1 MRNFSKLLVSVV
13 GVSKAEAAPIA
24 AVLQAVINVVVVMI
38 MVVVVVVVVIVVVV
52 TIDYVLFV
60 NRTVLIAV

>member
-38 MVVVVVVVVIVVVV
+38 MVVVVVVVVIVVNNYILCEWRKGKCWP
-52 TIDYVLFV
+52 T
-60 NRTVLIAV
+60 T